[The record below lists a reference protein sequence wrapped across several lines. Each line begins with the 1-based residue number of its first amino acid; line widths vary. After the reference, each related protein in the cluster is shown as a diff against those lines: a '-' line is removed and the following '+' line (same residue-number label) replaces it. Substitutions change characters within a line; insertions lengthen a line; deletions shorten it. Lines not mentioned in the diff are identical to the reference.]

1 MEFKITTKQ
10 FQTVHD
16 VENGS
21 ARSTLMWELIFI
33 EEKVAENFIFLAS

>member
-21 ARSTLMWELIFI
+21 VRSRFMWELIFI
-33 EEKVAENFIFLAS
+33 EE